1 MSVVE
6 ALLYEGTNGSISFG
20 DYTLAEKSKVE
31 NYEFSGDL
39 LKVKTYQKITKLEK
53 NDLFLYESVPGTTV
67 KDFNE
72 KEEGIS
78 FLVEGYQDTQI
89 TVGLLEET
97 EYKVF
102 IDNQQ
107 VGIMNTHLS
116 GKINISIELEEGK
129 VALVE
134 IKKI

>member
-39 LKVKTYQKITKLEK
+39 LKVKTYQKITNLEK

-67 KDFNE
+67 KDFYENE
-72 KEEGIS
+72 VGIS
-78 FLVEGYQDTQI
+78 FLVEGYQDTQL
-89 TVGLLEET
+89 TVGCLEET
-97 EYKVF
+97 
-102 IDNQQ
+102 
-107 VGIMNTHLS
+107 
-116 GKINISIELEEGK
+116 
-129 VALVE
+129 
-134 IKKI
+134 